1 MFKNLLFLLFSCL
14 ILINCGGKNYKVE
27 KYKNQIPRWYVVD
40 QKSDSKVFGKALGES
55 QSLELANR
63 EAEALA
69 VSNAIFKIK
78 QEMNAIKN
86 QYLSK
91 KFSQK
96 GKKGTTS
103 VQSDYEEK
111 IEFAINN
118 YEISTYRVSK
128 KKIYKDPNFFKVFVE
143 IEFNKEK
150 LFESLDKI
158 I

>member
-1 MFKNLLFLLFSCL
+1 MIKKSLLLIFTCLL
-14 ILINCGGKNYKVE
+14 IIGCGGKNYKVE
-27 KYKNQIPRWYVVD
+27 KYKNQIPKWYVID

-78 QEMNAIKN
+78 QDMNAIKN

-111 IEFAINN
+111 IELEIKN
-118 YEISTYRVSK
+118 YEISSYRVSQK
-128 KKIYKDPNFFKVFVE
+128 SVYKDPNGFKVFVE